1 MRQRIVTA
9 IIAILVLVPVILY
22 GKLPFLLFAVLFAG
36 ITLFEF
42 SRMISHKH
50 KWFYFSVS
58 IIFVLSLIFMDTPYF
73 QLAQYISFE
82 TIVAVAIVI
91 ILALVVLSKNRFTF
105 EKAGT
110 LIAVIFF
117 TGLAYQGLI
126 AARFEGLNYILFILF
141 IIWATDSG
149 AYFVGR
155 SLGKRKLWPEIS
167 PNKTV
172 GGAVGGIFM
181 ALIVGIVFQLA
192 YPFPYHFMTIIGVT
206 LLITL
211 FGQIGDLVASAIK
224 RFYHVKD
231 SGTIFP
237 GHGGVLDRLDSLLF
251 VLIVLSIVGFI

>member
-1 MRQRIVTA
+1 MKQRILTA
-9 IIAILVLVPVILY
+9 IIAIVILVPIILY
-22 GKLPFLLFAVLFAG
+22 GKLPFLIFSFAFAV

-42 SRMISHKH
+42 ARMISKEH
-50 KWFYFSVS
+50 KWFYFY
-58 IIFVLSLIFMDTPYF
+58 IAIPFVFAIMMMDMPYF
-73 QLAQYISFE
+73 ALSAYVTFE
-82 TIVAVAIVI
+82 TIVILAMII
-91 ILALVVLSKNRFTF
+91 ILSLVVLSKNRFTF

-110 LIAVIFF
+110 LLLVILF
-117 TGLAYQGLI
+117 TGIAYQALI
-126 AARFEGLNYILFILF
+126 NARFEGLNYILFILF

-181 ALIVGIVFQLA
+181 ALVVGVILQVLHPFPHAFIVIVGVVF
-192 YPFPYHFMTIIGVT
+192 
-206 LLITL
+206 LITI

-224 RFYHVKD
+224 RFYQVKD